1 MITIDTIGERI
12 RFVRKYYRETQE
24 KFSAK
29 IGIRQNSLTQIET
42 GSRNPSNLVINAI
55 MHEYRVRR
63 EWLAYG
69 DGEMFE
75 PNRDN
80 DLEIVT
86 SAMEGCSENKK
97 KLIRLIAQMPDDL
110 LDRMMEYLE
119 GRQKK

>member
-1 MITIDTIGERI
+1 
-12 RFVRKYYRETQE
+12 
-24 KFSAK
+24 
-29 IGIRQNSLTQIET
+29 
-42 GSRNPSNLVINAI
+42 